1 MNKRRVETDTPDAV
15 RSGDG
20 LEAVQNYLP
29 WIIGGAAVLLVG
41 SIGWG
46 LYSSAAE
53 KKSAQA
59 WADYYFNLTGNDSDS
74 FVDLAE
80 EHPGSA
86 AADWALVTAGSGY
99 LEKGLDQIY
108 VNKSE
113 GEAQIKLAI
122 EQFEEVSSSDNPE
135 LRAKA
140 LMGLAQAN
148 ESLGNVEEAA
158 GFYEEVGKVAS
169 QPRILALASE
179 RRNFLDSD
187 TGKEFYAWF
196 KKQDPKPD
204 APIELPDNLMQPPS
218 GPDIDFSSDP
228 IEVAP
233 SELPAQPNLDAAT
246 GETEATIELPELSG
260 SDGEP
265 AAGAQD
271 TPGEPKVNTDAPA
284 PAK

>member
-15 RSGDG
+15 RSGGG

-29 WIIGGAAVLLVG
+29 WIFGGAAVLLVG

-46 LYSSAAE
+46 LYSSAAQ
-53 KKSAQA
+53 KKSAEA
-59 WADYYFNLTGNDSDS
+59 WADYYFSLTGNDSDS
-74 FVDLAE
+74 FVELAAD
-80 EHPGSA
+80 HRGSA
-86 AADWALVTAGSGY
+86 AANWALVTAGSGY
-99 LEKGLDQIY
+99 LEKGLGQIY

-122 EQFEEVSSSDNPE
+122 EQFDQVKSSDNPE

-158 GFYEEVGKVAS
+158 GYYEEVGKVAT
-169 QPRILALASE
+169 QPRALALASE
-179 RRNFLDSD
+179 RRNFLASE

-204 APIELPDNLMQPPS
+204 APIELPEDFLQPPG
-218 GPDIDFSSDP
+218 GPDMDFSSDP

-233 SELPAQPNLDAAT
+233 GDLPVQPNLDAPT
-246 GETEATIELPELSG
+246 GETNTPVDLPELSG

-265 AAGAQD
+265 ATAAQ
-271 TPGEPKVNTDAPA
+271 EPTDQPQVKTDEPA
-284 PAK
+284 LAK